1 MSMIAPGVLGVK
13 IIGRLDSTNTG
24 NIWRETNLDFGR
36 TSPKQVIVDASEI
49 EYCDGSGTGCSGG
62 RLEPGHRTHT
72 YSIRNEL
79 KRPRLQRRKNVMK
92 KLKAHQ
98 NNPVQ
103 NPLIPGR
110 FLAAWIIITVLLVMG
125 PSESFSAKNIAEA
138 PMPFGPN
145 DPMRDFFE
153 RYFGGQI
160 PKKYKQTNLGTGFII
175 DQKGFILTNNH
186 VVEQTDEIRVRTA
199 DGKEFAAKIVGRDP
213 ITDLALIRI
222 KSDTPFIPLIL
233 GDSNRLEVGDWV
245 VAIGNPFGLG
255 NTVTAGIVSAKYR
268 QIGAGAYDNFI
279 QTDTP
284 INLGNS
290 GGPLLNTAG
299 EVIGINTAIF
309 SQSGGSVGIG
319 FAIPINMVKDLL
331 PQLKKGKVI
340 RGWIGITIQKVTPEL
355 KNKLNLPDE
364 KGVLVSDVDSRGP
377 ADESGIKRGD
387 VIVSF
392 DGKPIRES
400 RELPYIVAS
409 TPVGKTVSIEVIR
422 NREKTRA
429 EVRVGELKMVE
440 EEVQQ
445 MPKGEHSF
453 GMTLQEITPELA
465 QQYDLAE
472 TSGLIIVNVESNS
485 PAAEADLR
493 SGDIILEVD
502 QIPVKS
508 ITVFNRKI
516 RQYKKGNTILFL
528 INRDGSTLFLT
539 LTISG

>member
-1 MSMIAPGVLGVK
+1 M
-13 IIGRLDSTNTG
+13 N
-24 NIWRETNLDFGR
+24 
-36 TSPKQVIVDASEI
+36 
-49 EYCDGSGTGCSGG
+49 
-62 RLEPGHRTHT
+62 
-72 YSIRNEL
+72 
-79 KRPRLQRRKNVMK
+79 
-92 KLKAHQ
+92 KLKLHQ
-98 NNPVQ
+98 NNPTRI
-103 NPLIPGR
+103 PLILGR
-110 FLAAWIIITVLLVMG
+110 FWVVWVIIAVLSVG
-125 PSESFSAKNIAEA
+125 GSSESFSAMNTATPPGSFSPLVKIANPSVVNISTVKIIKEEREGS
-138 PMPFGPN
+138 MPFGPN
-145 DPMRDFFE
+145 DPMKDFFE

-160 PKKYKQTNLGTGFII
+160 PKKYKQKSLGTGFII
-175 DQKGFILTNNH
+175 DKKGFILTNNH

-199 DGKEFAAKIVGRDP
+199 DDKEFAAKIVGRDLM
-213 ITDLALIRI
+213 TDLALIRI
-222 KSDTPFIPLIL
+222 KSDTPFIPLLL

-284 INLGNS
+284 INPGNS

-309 SQSGGSVGIG
+309 SESGGSVGIG

-340 RGWIGITIQKVTPEL
+340 RGWIGVIIQKVTPEL
-355 KNKLNLPDE
+355 KDKLNLPDE
-364 KGVLVSDVDSRGP
+364 KGALVSDVVSRGP

-409 TPVGKTVSIEVIR
+409 TSLGKTVPVDIIR
-422 NREKTRA
+422 NREKMRA
-429 EVRVGELKMVE
+429 EVRVGELKIE
-440 EEVQQ
+440 EEYQQ
-445 MPKGEHSF
+445 GSKAEPSF
-453 GMTLQEITPELA
+453 GMILQEITPEIA
-465 QQYDLAE
+465 QQYDLSE
-472 TSGLIIVNVESNS
+472 TSGLIIVNVENNS

-502 QIPVKS
+502 RTPVKS
-508 ITVFNRKI
+508 IAAFNRKI

-528 INRDGSTLFLT
+528 INRDGSTRFLT